1 MCLSTCDLQVTV
13 SAFVIRFIFTFC
25 LCVCVNRFV
34 FSRSRRLG
42 YCMLLL
48 GSSFLAFLSGLDIVF
63 LTIVTQMYPERSR
76 SASSASR
83 HAHEQVESPFQ
94 NHDQTGRLRLLLQ
107 TNPSRYSSV
116 PCRNSIAGQH
126 LRSAFWQLPWTSTR
140 KLPQGRNRSLR
151 CIPSATSA
159 ALTVLSQIALLLSDS
174 LTSLPSSSVIKLRRC
189 CCSPMI
195 EPGRMMR
202 SQPMASRA
210 PKPQRCIM

>member
-1 MCLSTCDLQVTV
+1 
-13 SAFVIRFIFTFC
+13 
-25 LCVCVNRFV
+25 
-34 FSRSRRLG
+34 
-42 YCMLLL
+42 MLLL
-48 GSSFLAFLSGLDIVF
+48 GSSFLAFLSGLDVVF
-63 LTIVTQMYPERSR
+63 LTIVTQRHPERSR

-116 PCRNSIAGQH
+116 PRRNSIAGEH
-126 LRSAFWQLPWTSTR
+126 LRSAFWQRPGTSTR
-140 KLPQGRNRSLR
+140 KLLQGSFRNRSLR